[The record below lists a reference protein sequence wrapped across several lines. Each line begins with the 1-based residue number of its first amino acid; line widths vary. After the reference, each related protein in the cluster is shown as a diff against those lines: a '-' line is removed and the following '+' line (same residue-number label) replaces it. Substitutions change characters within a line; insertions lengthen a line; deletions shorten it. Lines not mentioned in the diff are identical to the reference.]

1 MQKSNLTTIN
11 RERKRERNKKK
22 INYEKM
28 ISSIHNTSCL
38 ITIALKKNKKRIER
52 KIEIKIKE
60 RPID

>member
-22 INYEKM
+22 NNYEKM

-38 ITIALKKNKKRIER
+38 ITIALKKNKERIER